1 MSVFGERYVLVGPVE
16 APDGELIDAI
26 DSFHARPVA
35 LRVRVAATGAD
46 RDELVAR
53 TRALMSLPPHPNVS
67 TVRDAFFA
75 GDRYVVVM
83 DRAEGQTLAALLAS
97 QGGPGLPVSAVLGYL
112 EQLAAGVD
120 HLHRQRPPVVHGDVR
135 PEHVMISAAG
145 DVLLMFAGTGSGAGT
160 AGDPAANAAADV
172 AGFAAT
178 AVQLIT
184 GSRPA
189 AAADADADAP
199 VWAGV
204 DPDAA
209 KHLGRILRRALNP
222 GAAPGPGS
230 AGALVE
236 RLRAWR
242 SADLPVGAVTFLL
255 TDIEGST
262 ALWEAHPQV
271 MASVI
276 ARHHEIV
283 ADCVEAHDGRQ
294 PRSQGEGD
302 STLSVFARPTD
313 AVAAALA
320 VQRALRDEPWA
331 EGIELRVRAGLHT
344 GEAEVRGGDYFG
356 AAVSRTARIRALA
369 RGSEVLL
376 SQATAQL
383 AMDRLP
389 AGADL
394 HHVGRRA
401 LKGLAREEEIFQL
414 RAPGLV
420 DAPLPAPAPGTA
432 GTRGEPPGEA
442 PADVPLPARLSVRP
456 PAGVVGRQAEIA
468 AIAAAR
474 GRVAGGEG
482 CETLLISG
490 EAGLGKT
497 TLAAEAARAAFGDGC
512 CVLSGHCEED
522 LATPYQLFA
531 EALSHFVAH
540 AGERHLRAFADQH
553 GADLARLV
561 PALAGRIPGLP
572 ASKATDPDTERYLLF
587 AAVVGLLAALSR
599 AQPVVLVLD
608 DLQWADEGSLLMLRH
623 LAAAGQVTRVLIL
636 GTYRDAGPAGPHP
649 LTDTLAA
656 LHRQSRISRIE
667 LAGLDDAGVVA
678 LLEAAAGYALDD
690 AGVSLARAVYR
701 ETDGNP
707 FFVSEVLRHLSETGA
722 IYRDVAGRW
731 TSAAAL
737 EQMALPESVRVVIAA
752 RVGRLGRDAARALS
766 VAAVIGR
773 DFDLDLLALATGTS
787 EDELLDVL
795 DAAAAVTLVRE
806 PPGLAGRYSFAHAL
820 IQHTLYE
827 DLGPT
832 RRARAHRRVAE
843 ALEELCGDHPGT
855 RVGELAR
862 HWSHATQPG
871 GLAQAIRYCRE
882 AADAALEALAPQ
894 DALRYYAQALGLSGR
909 VADPDPILSLD
920 LTVGLGTA
928 QRQTGDPAYRDTLL
942 SAARRA
948 AELGETDR
956 LVRAALASDRGFFS
970 TVGTANAANIEVLE
984 TALARLPGDHPD
996 RALMLAL
1003 LCQELTHGSPLD
1015 RRIALAEEALAIAGS
1030 SGRDAVI
1037 IRVLNLLALP
1047 LRVPSQ
1053 LGPSLA
1059 RTADALARAER
1070 LGDPVQLFWALSKRA
1085 SIAAW
1090 AGDIDQMDRCL
1101 ERARLLADQ
1110 IDQPGLRWLV
1120 SNELV
1125 ARALLAGDVERA
1137 ELLAAE
1143 ALKIGT
1149 DAGEPDAGLYFNG
1162 EVLGICA
1169 RRGTLGDI
1177 AELIAQTAREN
1188 PGLPALV
1195 GNLARAYV
1203 QGGKIDDARRLL
1215 DEFARSG
1222 FDPPLDYLW
1231 LVGMA
1236 GWAEVAIACRDP
1248 EYAGPI
1254 FDRLAPWT
1262 DQLTYI
1268 DLATEGPVS
1277 LYLGGLAA
1285 VLGRHG
1291 EAEAYFA
1298 RSADFCQRAG
1308 ARCFAAQTDL
1318 WRGKMLAERN
1328 APGDAERAGGL
1339 LSRAHASAAAHGY
1352 GGIERDAAEALRRL

>member
-1 MSVFGERYVLVGPVE
+1 MSVFGERYAPVGPVE

-35 LRVRVAATGAD
+35 LRVRDAAAD
-46 RDELVAR
+46 RRDELVAQ

-75 GDRYVVVM
+75 GDRYIVVM

-97 QGGPGLPVSAVLGYL
+97 QGGSGLPVSAVLGYL
-112 EQLAAGVD
+112 EQLAAAVD
-120 HLHRQRPPVVHGDVR
+120 HLHGQQPPVVHGDVR
-135 PEHVMISAAG
+135 PEQVMVSASGA
-145 DVLLMFAGTGSGAGT
+145 VLLMVAGADSRAGT
-160 AGDPAANAAADV
+160 AGEVTGDV

-178 AVQLIT
+178 AVQLLT

-189 AAADADADAP
+189 VAADAAPDAP
-199 VWAGV
+199 LWAGV

-209 KHLGRILRRALNP
+209 KHLGRILRRALDP

-230 AGALVE
+230 AGTLVE

-320 VQRALRDEPWA
+320 IQRALRAEPWA

-383 AMDRLP
+383 AADRLP

-394 HHVGRRA
+394 GHVGRRP

-420 DAPLPAPAPGTA
+420 DAPLPESDAGTA
-432 GTRGEPPGEA
+432 GIPGH
-442 PADVPLPARLSVRP
+442 PAGGGAAGVPLPTRLSVRP
-456 PAGVVGRQAEIA
+456 SAGVVGRQAEIA
-468 AIAAAR
+468 TIAAALT
-474 GRVAGGEG
+474 RVAGGGG

-497 TLAAEAARAAFGDGC
+497 TLAAEAARAALGEGC
-512 CVLSGHCEED
+512 CVLFGHCEED

-531 EALSHFVAH
+531 EALTDFAAH
-540 AGERHLRAFADQH
+540 ADERLLHACADQH
-553 GADLARLV
+553 GTELTRLV
-561 PALAGRIPGLP
+561 PALAVRIPGLP
-572 ASKATDPDTERYLLF
+572 PSKATDADTERYLLF

-623 LAAAGQVTRVLIL
+623 LATAEQVTRVLIL
-636 GTYRDAGPAGPHP
+636 GTYRDAGLADSHP
-649 LTDTLAA
+649 LTGALAA
-656 LHRQSRISRIE
+656 LHRQGRLSRIE
-667 LAGLDDAGVVA
+667 LSGLDDAGVVA
-678 LLEAAAGYALDD
+678 LLQAAAGYTLDD
-690 AGVSLARAVYR
+690 TGMSIAHAVHR

-707 FFVSEVLRHLSETGA
+707 FFVSEMLRHLSETGA
-722 IYRDVAGRW
+722 IYREATGRW
-731 TSAAAL
+731 AAAGAL
-737 EQMALPESVRVVIAA
+737 DQMALPESVRVVIGA
-752 RVGRLGRDAARALS
+752 RVGRLGPGAARALS

-773 DFDLDLLALATGTS
+773 DFGLDLLAAATGTS

-806 PPGLAGRYSFAHAL
+806 LAGPAGHYSFAHAL

-862 HWSHATQPG
+862 HWSNAPQPD
-871 GLAQAIRYCRE
+871 GLAQAIRYSRA

-894 DALRYYAQALGLSGR
+894 DALRYYAQALALSGR
-909 VADPDPILSLD
+909 GADPDPILALD

-942 SAARRA
+942 GAARQA
-948 AELGETDR
+948 AELGDTDR
-956 LVRAALASDRGFFS
+956 LVRAALASDRGFYS
-970 TVGTANAANIEVLE
+970 TVGATNADNIEVLE
-984 TALARLPGDHPD
+984 TALASLPADHHD
-996 RALMLAL
+996 RALVLARL
-1003 LCQELTHGSPLD
+1003 GQELTYGSPLD
-1015 RRIALAEEALAIAGS
+1015 RRVALAEEAMAIAKS
-1030 SGRDAVI
+1030 SGSDAVI
-1037 IRVLNLLALP
+1037 VRVSNLLAQTV
-1047 LRVPSQ
+1047 RVPPQ
-1053 LGPSLA
+1053 LEQSLG

-1070 LGDPVQLFWALSKRA
+1070 LGDPVQLFWALGWRLSV
-1085 SIAAW
+1085 AAW
-1090 AGDIDQMDRCL
+1090 AGDIDEMDRCL

-1110 IDQPGLRWLV
+1110 IDQPMLRWVV
-1120 SNELV
+1120 SNEAV

-1137 ELLAAE
+1137 ERLTAE
-1143 ALKIGT
+1143 AFDIGT
-1149 DAGEPDAGLYFNG
+1149 NAGEPDAGIYFNG
-1162 EVLGICA
+1162 QVLGICA
-1169 RRGTLGDI
+1169 RRGTLPDI
-1177 AELIAQTAREN
+1177 AELIAETARDN
-1188 PGLPALV
+1188 PGLPTLI

-1203 QGGKIDDARRLL
+1203 QGGNMDGARRLL
-1215 DEFARSG
+1215 DEFAQSG
-1222 FDPPLDYLW
+1222 FDFPLDFLW
-1231 LVGMA
+1231 LIGMV

-1254 FDRLAPWT
+1254 FDRLAPWA

-1277 LYLGGLAA
+1277 LYLGGLSA
-1285 VLGRHG
+1285 VLGRYG

-1298 RSADFCQRAG
+1298 KSADFCQRAG
-1308 ARCFAAQTDL
+1308 SKCFAAQTDL
-1318 WRGKMLAERN
+1318 WWGMMLVERD
-1328 APGDAERAGGL
+1328 APGDARRAGEL
-1339 LSRAHASAAAHGY
+1339 LSRAHASAVAHGY
-1352 GGIERDAAEALRRL
+1352 GSIERDAAAALRRR